1 MILALLIVFLKPGTF
16 RFNEFC
22 LQIANFLDVGLL
34 QVLVVASEN
43 LILLQDIGVV
53 GVELT
58 DMRIQLCYFVLLYC
72 YLRLQFELYFLNAGQ
87 CAVGPLAKGGLL
99 AVGELLAEA
108 SIFEG
113 EE

>member
-1 MILALLIVFLKPGTF
+1 M
-16 RFNEFC
+16 
-22 LQIANFLDVGLL
+22 
-34 QVLVVASEN
+34 
-43 LILLQDIGVV
+43 ILLQNISIV

-99 AVGELLAEA
+99 AVGELLTET
-108 SIFEG
+108 SILEG